1 MKRIII
7 EYYCDLCEAEII
19 TTSEEELSLVT
30 VQAVRESITPD
41 KEKQTY
47 IRNMAIHMCEECLET
62 YMNRLPLKYDEGNN
76 KPVWK
81 GNPK

>member
-7 EYYCDLCEAEII
+7 EYYCDSCDAEII
-19 TTSEEELSLVT
+19 TTSQEEVPHVT
-30 VQAVRESITPD
+30 VQAVRETTTTD

-62 YMNRLPLKYDEGNN
+62 YMDRLPLKYDEGNN
-76 KPVWK
+76 RPVWK
-81 GNPK
+81 G